1 MGQGAGLLLWR
12 GQEEPGQDDRPGLQ
26 AAVQDQ
32 DLQAADRGG
41 RGDRRPQPC
50 QVQEGPAGAG
60 GGGGACQARCSSLNL
75 RKPTQPQNC
84 SQLNLEKNLDRSANP
99 LNPNNLVGTKVA
111 NQRTPDLPLTSTTFP
126 LEELFGSSYCVPAS
140 TSLKIFVPTNRIN
153 LSATK

>member
-1 MGQGAGLLLWR
+1 MTDLASKLQSKIKTAQVQGARLLLR
-12 GQEEPGQDDRPGLQ
+12 GGQEEPGQDDRPGLQ

-75 RKPTQPQNC
+75 RKPTQPQNRSVEFGKKSGPFC
-84 SQLNLEKNLDRSANP
+84 KPLESKQPCRYKSCQLAKSRH
-99 LNPNNLVGTKVA
+99 
-111 NQRTPDLPLTSTTFP
+111 LPLP
-126 LEELFGSSYCVPAS
+126 LW
-140 TSLKIFVPTNRIN
+140 R
-153 LSATK
+153 

>member
-1 MGQGAGLLLWR
+1 MTDLASKLQSKIKTAQVQGARLLLR
-12 GQEEPGQDDRPGLQ
+12 GGQEEPGQDDRPGLQ

-75 RKPTQPQNC
+75 RKPTE
-84 SQLNLEKNLDRSANP
+84 SHRIAQLNLEKNLDRSANP

-111 NQRTPDLPLTSTTFP
+111 NQRNPEIPLTSPTSH
-126 LEELFGSSYCVPAS
+126 LEELFGSS
-140 TSLKIFVPTNRIN
+140 
-153 LSATK
+153 

>member
-1 MGQGAGLLLWR
+1 MTDLASKLQSKIKTAQVQGAGLLLRR

-41 RGDRRPQPC
+41 RGDRRPQPG

-60 GGGGACQARCSSLNL
+60 GGGGACQARCSSLN
-75 RKPTQPQNC
+75 RNGNRPSHRNA
-84 SQLNLEKNLDRSANP
+84 QLNLEKKSGPFCKP

-111 NQRTPDLPLTSTTFP
+111 NQRNPELPLTSPTSP
-126 LEELFGSSYCVPAS
+126 LEELFGSS
-140 TSLKIFVPTNRIN
+140 
-153 LSATK
+153 

>member
-1 MGQGAGLLLWR
+1 MTDLASKLQSKIKTAQVQGARIHRWR

-41 RGDRRPQPC
+41 RGDRRPQPG

-75 RKPTQPQNC
+75 RKPTE
-84 SQLNLEKNLDRSANP
+84 SRRIAQLNLEKNLDRSANP

-111 NQRTPDLPLTSTTFP
+111 NQRNPELPLTSPPSP
-126 LEELFGSSYCVPAS
+126 LEELFGSS
-140 TSLKIFVPTNRIN
+140 
-153 LSATK
+153 

>member
-1 MGQGAGLLLWR
+1 MGAQVQGAGLLLRR

-41 RGDRRPQPC
+41 RGNRRPQPG

-84 SQLNLEKNLDRSANP
+84 SVEFGKNLDRSANP
-99 LNPNNLVGTKVA
+99 LNANNLVGTKVA
-111 NQRTPDLPLTSTTFP
+111 KLRNPELPLLYPTFP
-126 LEELFGSSYCVPAS
+126 LEE
-140 TSLKIFVPTNRIN
+140 
-153 LSATK
+153 

>member
-1 MGQGAGLLLWR
+1 MGSASARSWSSPPR

-50 QVQEGPAGAG
+50 QVQEVPAGAG

-84 SQLNLEKNLDRSANP
+84 LVEFGKKSGPFCKPLESEQPCRYKSCQSA
-99 LNPNNLVGTKVA
+99 KS
-111 NQRTPDLPLTSTTFP
+111 RTPIDVSHFP
-126 LEELFGSSYCVPAS
+126 SGGALWF
-140 TSLKIFVPTNRIN
+140 IFNVCRHQLVSKFLYPQIE
-153 LSATK
+153 

>member
-1 MGQGAGLLLWR
+1 MGQVQGAGLLLRR

-41 RGDRRPQPC
+41 RGDRRPQPG

-75 RKPTQPQNC
+75 RK
-84 SQLNLEKNLDRSANP
+84 KNLDRSANP

-111 NQRTPDLPLTSTTFP
+111 NQRNPDLPLTSTTSP
-126 LEELFGSSYCVPAS
+126 LEELFGSSLMCAG
-140 TSLKIFVPTNRIN
+140 IN
-153 LSATK
+153 